1 MRERVLEKPK
11 MFKKKKTEDIVE
23 QRFDAMMEL
32 IKDLPRAEFNRLKGA
47 MDLGYS
53 AYQKV
58 RNVKTADEKEVEDIL
73 NAEKILGKEKDDN

>member
-1 MRERVLEKPK
+1 MPK
-11 MFKKKKTEDIVE
+11 ADY
-23 QRFDAMMEL
+23 
-32 IKDLPRAEFNRLKGA
+32 NRLKGA

-73 NAEKILGKEKDDN
+73 SAEKILGKDKNDN

>member
-1 MRERVLEKPK
+1 
-11 MFKKKKTEDIVE
+11 MFKKKKHILEDPVE
-23 QRFDAMMEL
+23 QRFDSMMEL
-32 IKDLPRAEFNRLKGA
+32 IKDLPKADYNRLKGA

-73 NAEKILGKEKDDN
+73 SAEKILGKDKNDN

>member
-1 MRERVLEKPK
+1 MIFKRKKNNSCDPVAEK
-11 MFKKKKTEDIVE
+11 FSIIIDLV
-23 QRFDAMMEL
+23 
-32 IKDLPRAEFNRLKGA
+32 KDLDRSNFNRLKGA

-73 NAEKILGKEKDDN
+73 SAERILGKDKNDN